1 MIQLSTPGAN
11 LLLVAQG
18 EALTCLERVHLF
30 RTWHLFLFQQLIVTF
45 KTVVTIKVSYSQT
58 FPCLVTTIIICSTSC
73 SGKEGYYRFNLL
85 V

>member
-18 EALTCLERVHLF
+18 EVLTCLERVHLF

-45 KTVVTIKVSYSQT
+45 KTVVTIIVSHSQT
-58 FPCLVTTIIICSTSC
+58 FPCLVSTIICSTLC
-73 SGKEGYYRFNLL
+73 SGKDTIDLINLSNL
-85 V
+85 